1 LIQALAGNDLL
12 IVVLRAK
19 AQLSLA
25 LAGNDWVIAEQR
37 IFD

>member
-1 LIQALAGNDLL
+1 MVQLIQALAGNDLL

-25 LAGNDWVIAEQR
+25 LAGND
-37 IFD
+37 